1 MEVSSLAQ
9 RRSRR
14 HLHANG
20 MCRKVLKEPHM
31 AVRQHLLNLL
41 WGPPDFRIH
50 EVLQPSVTP
59 PAVAVPSPLGPLS
72 EFAGNWTGQGFN
84 TIFRPESTTTPTA
97 LPVPLNHRP
106 SPSITSLNSI

>member
-1 MEVSSLAQ
+1 
-9 RRSRR
+9 
-14 HLHANG
+14 
-20 MCRKVLKEPHM
+20 M

-41 WGPPDFRIH
+41 SGPPDFRIH

-59 PAVAVPSPLGPLS
+59 PVVAVPSPLGPLS

-97 LPVPLNHRP
+97 LPVPLNP
-106 SPSITSLNSI
+106 PTQPFDNILELNLTQETLSFSSSLGK